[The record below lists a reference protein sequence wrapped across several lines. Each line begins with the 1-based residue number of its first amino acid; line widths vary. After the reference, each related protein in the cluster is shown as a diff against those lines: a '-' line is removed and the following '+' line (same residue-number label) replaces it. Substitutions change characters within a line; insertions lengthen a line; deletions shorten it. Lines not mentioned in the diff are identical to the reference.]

1 MAQDQDKSEKPTP
14 QKLEEAKGRGQVTKS
29 QELNLLVTCIVF
41 FAVFTMLFN
50 SISEQFIQ
58 LLKRVFLL
66 SSNFSFTSESLVG
79 LFRYIGLEMLYIFFP
94 LLGFVL
100 LFGVMSNVFQ
110 TGFVLSAF
118 PIKPDFKKIN
128 PASGLKKIFSKK
140 TLFELIKS
148 VCKLLAFTLVIFY
161 LSPLLIEQAYEL
173 MISPVSVMP
182 SLWLGMLLKI
192 GIYFVLLSVPFVLFD
207 ILFTRWDF
215 MKNMMMSR
223 KEVKDDH
230 KKREGDPEIKSK
242 QKQIQKELLQKS
254 AALSQVKDSDIV
266 IVNPTHIA
274 IALKYDKLTMIAPVV
289 VACGKGELA
298 GKIRSQ
304 ARKYSIPTI
313 QNKPLARKL
322 YEQTRLNK
330 PVPAHCFDDLA
341 PVFRWLLGIK

>member
-14 QKLEEAKGRGQVTKS
+14 QKLKEAKDRAQVSKS
-29 QELNLLVTCIVF
+29 QELNLLVTGIVF
-41 FAVFTMLFN
+41 FAVLLMLF
-50 SISEQFIQ
+50 STISEQFIS
-58 LLKRVFLL
+58 LLKRIFIL
-66 SSNFSFTSESLVG
+66 SSDFSFTTESLVS
-79 LFRYIGLEMLYIFFP
+79 LFRFIGLEMLYIFFP

-140 TLFELIKS
+140 TLFEFIKS
-148 VCKLLAFTLVIFY
+148 VCKLLAFTLVIY
-161 LSPLLIEQAYEL
+161 SVSPSLIEQAYEL
-173 MISPVSVMP
+173 MVSPVSVLP
-182 SLWLGMLLKI
+182 SLWVAMLLKV
-192 GIYFVLLSVPFVLFD
+192 GIYFILLSVPFVLFD
-207 ILFTRWDF
+207 VLFTRWDF

-230 KKREGDPEIKSK
+230 KKREGDPEVKSK

-322 YEQTRLNK
+322 YAETRLNK

-341 PVFRWLLGIK
+341 PIFRWLLGIK